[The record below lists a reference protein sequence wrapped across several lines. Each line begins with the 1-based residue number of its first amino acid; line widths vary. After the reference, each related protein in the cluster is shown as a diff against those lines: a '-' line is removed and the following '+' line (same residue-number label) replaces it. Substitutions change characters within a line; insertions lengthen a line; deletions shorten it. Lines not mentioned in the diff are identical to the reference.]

1 MADPSSY
8 RPRPGEIPDSPGVYR
23 FRDEHRRVIY
33 VGKAKSLRQRLANY
47 FQDLAN
53 LHPRTRTMVTTAAS
67 VEWTVVSTEV
77 EALQLEYSWIKEY
90 DPRFNVKYRDDK
102 SYPYLAVTMNEEFPR
117 VQVMRGHKKKG
128 VRYFGP
134 YGHAW
139 AIRDTVDLLL
149 RVFPVRTCSA
159 GVFKNAARTGRP
171 CLLGY
176 IGKCSAPC
184 VERISAEDHRELAEE
199 FCDFMAGRT
208 GTYLRRLERKMG
220 EAAEDMEYE
229 RAARLRDDI
238 GALRKA
244 MEKSAVV
251 LADATDADL
260 IAVAEDELEAAVQIF
275 HVRGGRVRGQRGWVT
290 DKVEEITT
298 GALVEHALQ
307 QLYGEETGD
316 AVPKEVLVP
325 ALPDPVE
332 PVQEWLTDRRGS
344 GVSLRIPQRGD
355 KKALMETVQRNAQQA
370 LVLHKTKRASDLTTR
385 SRALEEIAD
394 ALDLD
399 SAPLR
404 IECYDISH
412 LQGDDVVASMVVF
425 EDGLARKSEYRRFQI
440 KGFRGQDDVRS
451 MHEVITRRFRRYL
464 AEKERT
470 GEWADGENSG
480 EGTPRA
486 DGRPGTDPG
495 ATPGSL
501 AAPRAEADSGHQPVP
516 GHTATSGHDAAPG
529 QEAACGH
536 EAASGQEA
544 APGRQTVPGHEAAD
558 DLALTDGPALKDED
572 GRPKRFAYPPQ
583 LVVVDGGQPQV
594 AAAQRALDE
603 LGIDDIAVCGLAKRL
618 EEVWLPGEDDP
629 VVLPRTSEGLYLLQ
643 RVRDEAH
650 RFAITYQRT
659 KRAKRFRSSPL
670 DDVPGLGE
678 TRKQALIKH
687 FGSVKKLRSATIDQ
701 ICEVPGI
708 GRKTAETVA
717 VALAR
722 SAPATPAVNTATG
735 EIMDDEDGAPETTE
749 DAPGEPVSAGTPDER
764 RGQER

>member
-8 RPRPGEIPDSPGVYR
+8 RPRPGDIPDTPGVYR

-53 LHPRTRTMVTTAAS
+53 LHPRTRSMVTTAAS

-134 YGHAW
+134 YAHAW

-184 VERISAEDHRELAEE
+184 VGRITPEEHRDLAEE
-199 FCDFMAGRT
+199 FSDFMAGRT
-208 GTYLRRLERKMG
+208 GTYLRRLERQMT

-238 GALRKA
+238 EALKKA
-244 MEKSAVV
+244 MEKNAVV

-260 IAVAEDELEAAVQIF
+260 VAVAEDELEAAVQIF

-290 DKVEEITT
+290 DKVEEVTT

-307 QLYGEETGD
+307 QLYGEESGD

-325 ALPDPVE
+325 ALPEPVE
-332 PVQEWLTDRRGS
+332 PVQEWLTGRRGS
-344 GVSLRIPQRGD
+344 NVSLRIPQRGD
-355 KKALMETVQRNAQQA
+355 KKALMETVQRNALQA
-370 LVLHKTKRASDLTTR
+370 LALHKTKRASDLTTR
-385 SRALEEIAD
+385 SRALEEIAE

-425 EDGLARKSEYRRFQI
+425 EDGLQRKGEYRRFQI
-440 KGFRGQDDVRS
+440 RGFAGQDDVRS

-464 AEKERT
+464 AEKEKT
-470 GEWADGENSG
+470 GEWTDGAVPEDVLADGEPV
-480 EGTPRA
+480 TDTLKDD
-486 DGRPGTDPG
+486 DGRP
-495 ATPGSL
+495 
-501 AAPRAEADSGHQPVP
+501 R
-516 GHTATSGHDAAPG
+516 
-529 QEAACGH
+529 
-536 EAASGQEA
+536 
-544 APGRQTVPGHEAAD
+544 
-558 DLALTDGPALKDED
+558 K
-572 GRPKRFAYPPQ
+572 FAYPPQ

-594 AAAQRALDE
+594 AAARRALDE

-618 EEVWLPGEDDP
+618 EEVWVPGEDDP
-629 VVLPRTSEGLYLLQ
+629 VVLPRTSEGLYMLQ

-659 KRAKRFRSSPL
+659 RRAKRFRSSPL

-687 FGSVKKLRSATIDQ
+687 FGSVKKLRSATIEQ
-701 ICEVPGI
+701 IQEVPGI
-708 GRKTAETVA
+708 GRKTAETIA

-722 SAPATPAVNTATG
+722 AVPAAPAVNTATG
-735 EIMDDEDGAPETTE
+735 EIIDDEEPDTTGGSS
-749 DAPGEPVSAGTPDER
+749 GEPVTAGPSDER
-764 RGQER
+764 RGQEP